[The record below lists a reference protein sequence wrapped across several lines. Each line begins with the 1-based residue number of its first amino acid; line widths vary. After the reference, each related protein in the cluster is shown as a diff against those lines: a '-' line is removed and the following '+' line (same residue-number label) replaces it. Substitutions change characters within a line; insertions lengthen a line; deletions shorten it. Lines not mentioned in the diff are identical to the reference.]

1 VDLLPKALGMN
12 CLYIARL
19 LFFGC
24 IEFDFS
30 AQVPKK
36 IREVLGF
43 AEGDVRKKLELTSLK

>member
-19 LFFGC
+19 LFCGYF
-24 IEFDFS
+24 EFDFS
-30 AQVPKK
+30 AQLPEK
-36 IREVLGF
+36 IREILGF